1 MYVRLDDEMD
11 FGEAFFLLA
20 TVRPD
25 QGDGWNVRPAGW
37 SQWPKVT
44 GTHLYI

>member
-1 MYVRLDDEMD
+1 MDEMYIRLDDGMD

-25 QGDGWNVRPAGW
+25 YGDG
-37 SQWPKVT
+37 
-44 GTHLYI
+44 

>member
-1 MYVRLDDEMD
+1 MDEMSVRLDDGTD

-25 QGDGWNVRPAGW
+25 
-37 SQWPKVT
+37 
-44 GTHLYI
+44 